1 MSYCVDT
8 NVFMT
13 AGYKTYSQKI
23 FPTLY
28 QRMQEKL
35 VGNIILIQPVFD
47 EIEPID
53 NRKKKDKEKLRETHP
68 LRIWLEEVLRIE
80 ETQLDDTVKQKALD
94 LMVKYETDENGKGA
108 NEADISLIAFALLK
122 DQTVVTLE
130 AQQNQKPNK
139 RSNYKIPLI
148 CQQENV
154 ECIDFVELL
163 ARFKIVV

>member
-1 MSYCVDT
+1 MSYCVDA

-13 AGYKTYSQKI
+13 AWYKTYSPKI

-35 VGNIILIQPVFD
+35 GGNIILIQPVFD

-68 LRIWLEEVLRIE
+68 LRMWLEEDLRIE
-80 ETQLDDTVKQKALD
+80 ETPLDDTVKQKALD

-163 ARFKIVV
+163 GRFKIVV